1 MESHE
6 ENAERDERAAEE
18 LNTQEDVE
26 PDPGEDPGPFG
37 NPSSDEEALRRQ
49 QEEQAEGYE

>member
-1 MESHE
+1 MEEHE
-6 ENAERDERAAEE
+6 EAERDERAAEE
-18 LNTQEDVE
+18 VHIEGDPE
-26 PDPGEDPGPFG
+26 PEPGEDPGPFG